1 MGLSSA
7 KHNVEI
13 STKTLVIAFTAVTLL
28 ISPAFAQSVGEKT
41 GINAMIGAAPSTQD
55 FVTQTA
61 VSDMFEI
68 ESSKLAQA
76 NAANDKTK
84 AFAAKMVKDHT
95 TTSTELKALLSGGK
109 VKAEVPAAMDS
120 SHKSKIEKLQGL
132 KGTDFDKQYNSEQET
147 AHENAVSLF
156 ERYSKGGDN
165 ADLKAFAAKHL
176 PHLQEHL
183 KMAEDLNK

>member
-1 MGLSSA
+1 M
-7 KHNVEI
+7 
-13 STKTLVIAFTAVTLL
+13 KTVAIAFTAVTLL
-28 ISPAFAQSVGEKT
+28 ISSSSAFAQSVGEKT
-41 GINAMIGAAPSTQD
+41 GVNAMLGTAPSTQD
-55 FVTQTA
+55 FVTRAA

-76 NAANDKTK
+76 NAANEKTK

-109 VKAEVPAAMDS
+109 VKADLPAAMDA

-132 KGTDFDKQYNSEQET
+132 KSKDFDKQYNSEQET
-147 AHENAVSLF
+147 AHKNAVALF
-156 ERYSKGGDN
+156 ERYAKGGDN
-165 ADLKAFAAKHL
+165 GDLKAFAAKHL